1 VKHSTLLF
9 FVCSFLL
16 LVCCGG
22 GGAGVQSETNDIVFQ
37 AYRNGNWDIYT
48 VSPSGVNEKKL
59 TNLPT
64 QEYNPDWSPNGQSI
78 VFVST
83 STGKQEI
90 FTMDSNGQNLKQI
103 TKDGG
108 YDFPIF
114 SPDGAKV
121 LCQRRV
127 NNESLLFIIST
138 DGTSIV
144 NITPDGGFFS
154 NARWSSSGTNV
165 LALKQEG
172 NGPFLY
178 KIAIDDLSK
187 VKVFDHFA
195 GPFSYSSDERWL
207 YYRPGGF
214 ENGIYVSLDNNPFV
228 KWIDGPDTVYL
239 VGVRPNNLEVL
250 YRSQSIVNG
259 KTIEKLFLYEG
270 QGTIG
275 RELKAFGQSIQSG
288 TWSKNGKFIMFNMVE
303 GNDIALYGM
312 NWDGTGVR
320 KLSSNFASVGSWR

>member
-1 VKHSTLLF
+1 MKHSTLLF

-144 NITPDGGFFS
+144 NITPDGGFSGQISRVSFS
-154 NARWSSSGTNV
+154 NTAMTVQR
-165 LALKQEG
+165 AKE
-172 NGPFLY
+172 
-178 KIAIDDLSK
+178 I
-187 VKVFDHFA
+187 
-195 GPFSYSSDERWL
+195 
-207 YYRPGGF
+207 YY
-214 ENGIYVSLDNNPFV
+214 
-228 KWIDGPDTVYL
+228 DGPVASDSIFSMIPTWAYYL
-239 VGVRPNNLEVL
+239 
-250 YRSQSIVNG
+250 
-259 KTIEKLFLYEG
+259 T
-270 QGTIG
+270 
-275 RELKAFGQSIQSG
+275 AFI
-288 TWSKNGKFIMFNMVE
+288 I
-303 GNDIALYGM
+303 IALII
-312 NWDGTGVR
+312 
-320 KLSSNFASVGSWR
+320 GSFFM